1 MSKGL
6 NTARLV
12 LFLIAGAAL
21 TYYLLS
27 LSGSP
32 GETVK
37 GIAKALGD
45 SEPLWLMAALVLF
58 ALSQMIRA
66 IRWKLLSNRHRISM
80 REALPLTSIHVGL
93 GHLLPLRLSDLALV
107 GLFRRYASLP
117 TGSGAATVML
127 SKIMDL
133 IAMGSVV
140 ALSFLAGMN
149 GPVVYAAAAT
159 ALMGLA
165 SLFFLPRLLGLFTL
179 PVKALLGEGRI
190 TSAWMEML
198 VSIRITPG
206 RRRTV
211 SMAMGASILAWA
223 TKLFMLNFLL
233 IAVGV
238 RGIPLWQVFT
248 AFAITDLT
256 MALPIHGLLSLGTV
270 EAGWVAGFALMGLQ
284 GELPGGLTVVEAGF
298 SVHLLW
304 LSMAVLLMLA
314 GASFL
319 LLTSGKESD

>member
-32 GETVK
+32 GETVG
-37 GIAKALGD
+37 GIAKALED
-45 SEPLWLMAALVLF
+45 SDPLWLAAAF
-58 ALSQMIRA
+58 ALFTISQVIRA
-66 IRWKLLSNRHRISM
+66 IRWKLLSNRHTISL
-80 REALPLTSIHVGL
+80 REALPLTSVHVGL

-127 SKIMDL
+127 SKVMDL

-140 ALSFLAGMN
+140 AFSFLAGLG

-159 ALMGLA
+159 AIAGVV
-165 SLFFLPRLLGLFTL
+165 SLFFMPRLLGLFTIPL
-179 PVKALLGEGRI
+179 KAILGEGRI
-190 TSAWMEML
+190 TSAWRDML

-206 RRRTV
+206 RRRSV
-211 SMAMGASILAWA
+211 SMAMAASIAAWA
-223 TKLFMLNFLL
+223 TKLFMLNCLL
-233 IAVGV
+233 MAVGV
-238 RGIPLWQVFT
+238 RGIPLWQAFT

-270 EAGWVAGFALMGLQ
+270 EAGWVAGFALMGLR

-314 GASFL
+314 GSSFL
-319 LLTSGKESD
+319 VLSSGKESD